1 MTRNFTEADIKS
13 AILLVKSGAESLR
26 KVAHATG
33 IPHSTLFRWANNK
46 NTLNFGSGRKTT
58 IPLRTEELL
67 VDTIETYGRL
77 RLAN

>member
-1 MTRNFTEADIKS
+1 MTRSFTEADIQS